1 VALNFGRLEMQ
12 LAVLGW
18 DETFSAAFAPYSE
31 SGLTPG
37 RVILQ
42 HNHIYTVA
50 TEAGE
55 VHAQVSGRLRHK
67 AASDNEL
74 PAVGDWVALRLSS
87 GDGTALIQAVL
98 PRRSKFSRKAA
109 GRTTRE
115 QVVAA
120 NIDTV
125 FLLVGMDNDFSP
137 RRVERYL
144 TAAWESGAAPV
155 VVLNK
160 LDLCTNPATLV
171 AAIEEVALGVP
182 VHAISALRGDGLE
195 SIVAYCIPRRTVA
208 LLGSS
213 GVGKS
218 TLINTLLGKDL
229 LATAT
234 VRENDNRGRHTTTRR
249 ELIFVQ
255 NGGTPNGEFP
265 NDGHGGMV
273 IDTPGMRELQL
284 WEADEGVQVT
294 FDEIETLARGCRF
307 RDCHHQHEPGC
318 AVRAA
323 VEAGELAPDR
333 LSSLHR
339 LQKELAWFDRQH
351 DQLAALEE
359 KRRWKNIH
367 KSAKRFHRDMNR
379 G

>member
-1 VALNFGRLEMQ
+1 MQ
-12 LAVLGW
+12 LALLGW
-18 DETFSAAFAPYSE
+18 DETFSAAFAAYSRA
-31 SGLTPG
+31 GLTAG

-42 HNHIYTVA
+42 HNHMYTVA
-50 TEAGE
+50 TEFGE
-55 VHAQVSGRLRHK
+55 VQAQASGRLRRQ
-67 AASDNEL
+67 AESAGDL
-74 PAVGDWVALRLSS
+74 PAAGDWVALRLSA

-98 PRRSKFSRKAA
+98 PRRSKFSRRAA
-109 GRTTRE
+109 GRALRE

-125 FLLVGMDNDFSP
+125 LLMVGMDNDFSP

-144 TAAWESGAAPV
+144 AAAWESGANPV

-160 LDLCTNPATLV
+160 LDLCADAASHL

-182 VHAISALRGDGLE
+182 VHAISALRGDGVDA
-195 SIVAYCIPRRTVA
+195 VAACCLPRRTVA

-218 TLINTLLGKDL
+218 TLINTLLGANL
-229 LATAT
+229 LPTAA
-234 VRENDNRGRHTTTRR
+234 VREHDSRGRHTTTRR
-249 ELIFVQ
+249 ELIFL
-255 NGGTPNGEFP
+255 P
-265 NDGHGGMV
+265 HGGMV

-307 RDCHHQHEPGC
+307 RDCQHQHEPGC

-323 VEAGELAPDR
+323 VEAGELASSR
-333 LSSLHR
+333 LAGMHK

-351 DQLAALEE
+351 DQLAAIAE
-359 KRRWKNIH
+359 KRRWKSIH
-367 KSAKRFHRDMNR
+367 KSAKRFYRDTNQ

>member
-1 VALNFGRLEMQ
+1 MQ
-12 LAVLGW
+12 LALLGW
-18 DETFSAAFAPYSE
+18 DEKFSAAFARYSE
-31 SGLTPG
+31 SGLTAG

-50 TEAGE
+50 SEAGE
-55 VHAQVSGRLRHK
+55 IRAQASGRLRHE
-67 AASDNEL
+67 AASADEL
-74 PAVGDWVALRLSS
+74 PTVGDWVALRLCD

-98 PRRSKFSRKAA
+98 PRRSKFSRKGA

-144 TAAWESGAAPV
+144 AAAWESGAAPV

-160 LDLCTNPATLV
+160 LDLCTDPAARV

-195 SIVAYCIPRRTVA
+195 AIAAYCIPRRTVA

-218 TLINTLLGKDL
+218 TLINALLGADL
-229 LATAT
+229 LRTAA
-234 VRENDNRGRHTTTRR
+234 VREHDSRGRHTTTRR
-249 ELIFVQ
+249 ELIFISNVSSS
-255 NGGTPNGEFP
+255 NGS
-265 NDGHGGMV
+265 MV

-307 RDCHHQHEPGC
+307 RDCQHQHEPGC

-323 VEAGELAPDR
+323 AEAGELAPDR
-333 LSSLHR
+333 LSSLHK

-367 KSAKRFHRDMNR
+367 KSAKRFHRDVNR
-379 G
+379 GE

>member
-1 VALNFGRLEMQ
+1 M
-12 LAVLGW
+12 
-18 DETFSAAFAPYSE
+18 SC
-31 SGLTPG
+31 
-37 RVILQ
+37 
-42 HNHIYTVA
+42 H
-50 TEAGE
+50 
-55 VHAQVSGRLRHK
+55 LRHET
-67 AASDNEL
+67 ASTDQL
-74 PAVGDWVALRLSS
+74 PAVGDWVALRMSC
-87 GDGTALIQAVL
+87 GNGTALIQTVL
-98 PRRSKFSRKAA
+98 PRRSKFSRKAP

-125 FLLVGMDNDFSP
+125 FLMVGMDNDFSP

-144 TAAWESGAAPV
+144 AAAWESGAAPV
-155 VVLNK
+155 VLLNK
-160 LDLCTNPATLV
+160 LDLCLDPATRV

-182 VHAISALRGDGLE
+182 VHAISALRGEGLE
-195 SIVAYCIPRRTVA
+195 AVAAYCIPRRTVA

-213 GVGKS
+213 GAGKS
-218 TLINTLLGKDL
+218 TLINALLGTDL
-229 LATAT
+229 LPTAA
-234 VRENDNRGRHTTTRR
+234 VRKCDGRGCHTTTRR
-249 ELIFVQ
+249 ELIVFP
-255 NGGTPNGEFP
+255 NGGIPNGGP
-265 NDGHGGMV
+265 GGMV

-284 WEADEGVQVT
+284 WEGDEGVQVT

-307 RDCHHQHEPGC
+307 RDCQHRHEPGC

-333 LSSLHR
+333 LSSLR
-339 LQKELAWFDRQH
+339 KLQKELAWFDRQH

-367 KSAKRFHRDMNR
+367 KSAKRFHRDTNR

>member
-1 VALNFGRLEMQ
+1 MQ
-12 LAVLGW
+12 LALLGW
-18 DETFSAAFAPYSE
+18 DETFSSAFAPYSE
-31 SGLTPG
+31 SGLTAG

-42 HNHIYTVA
+42 HNHIYTIA
-50 TEAGE
+50 SQAGE
-55 VHAQVSGRLRHK
+55 IRAQVSGRLRHEI
-67 AASDNEL
+67 ASADEL
-74 PAVGDWVALRLSS
+74 PAVGDWVALRLFS

-98 PRRSKFSRKAA
+98 PRRSKFSRKGA

-144 TAAWESGAAPV
+144 AAAWESGAAPV

-160 LDLCTNPATLV
+160 LDLCADPATRV
-171 AAIEEVALGVP
+171 ATIEEVALGVP

-195 SIVAYCIPRRTVA
+195 AVAAYCIPRRTVA

-213 GVGKS
+213 GAGKS
-218 TLINTLLGKDL
+218 TLINALLGTDL
-229 LATAT
+229 LPTAA
-234 VRENDNRGRHTTTRR
+234 VRKYDSRGCHTTTRR
-249 ELIFVQ
+249 ELIVFP
-255 NGGTPNGEFP
+255 NGGIPNGGP
-265 NDGHGGMV
+265 GGMV

-307 RDCHHQHEPGC
+307 RDCQHRHEPGC

-333 LSSLHR
+333 LSSLHK
-339 LQKELAWFDRQH
+339 LHKELAWFDRQH

-367 KSAKRFHRDMNR
+367 KSAKRFHRDTNR

>member
-1 VALNFGRLEMQ
+1 MQ
-12 LAVLGW
+12 LALLGW
-18 DETFSAAFAPYSE
+18 DETFSSAFAADAS
-31 SGLTPG
+31 SGLTAG
-37 RVILQ
+37 RIILQ
-42 HNHIYTVA
+42 HNHIYVVA

-55 VHAQVSGRLRHK
+55 IQAQVSGRLRHETVS
-67 AASDNEL
+67 ADEL
-74 PAVGDWVALRLSS
+74 PAVGDWVALRPCT
-87 GDGTALIQAVL
+87 GDSTALIQRVL

-109 GRTTRE
+109 GRATRE

-144 TAAWESGAAPV
+144 AAAWESGAAPV

-160 LDLCTNPATLV
+160 LDLCADAATRV
-171 AAIEEVALGVP
+171 AAIEEVAPGVP

-195 SIVAYCIPRRTVA
+195 AVTAYCRPRRTVA

-218 TLINTLLGKDL
+218 TLINALLGTDL
-229 LATAT
+229 LPTAA
-234 VRENDNRGRHTTTRR
+234 VREHDSRGRHTTTRR
-249 ELIFVQ
+249 ELIFLS
-255 NGGTPNGEFP
+255 NGGL
-265 NDGHGGMV
+265 GGMV

-307 RDCHHQHEPGC
+307 RDCQHQHEPGC

-323 VEAGELAPDR
+323 VEAGELAPER
-333 LSSLHR
+333 LSSLHK

-359 KRRWKNIH
+359 KRRWKAIH
-367 KSAKRFHRDMNR
+367 KSAKRFYRDGNR
-379 G
+379 E

>member
-1 VALNFGRLEMQ
+1 MQ
-12 LAVLGW
+12 LALLGW
-18 DETFSAAFAPYSE
+18 DERFSSAFAPYYE
-31 SGLTPG
+31 SGLTAG

-42 HNHIYTVA
+42 HNHIYTIA
-50 TEAGE
+50 TEARE
-55 VHAQVSGRLRHK
+55 IRAQVSGRLRHE
-67 AASDNEL
+67 AVSADEL
-74 PAVGDWVALRLSS
+74 PSVGDWVALRLSD

-98 PRRSKFSRKAA
+98 PRRSKFSRKGA
-109 GRTTRE
+109 GRATRE

-144 TAAWESGAAPV
+144 AAAWASGAAPV

-160 LDLCTNPATLV
+160 LDLCVDPIARV
-171 AAIEEVALGVP
+171 AAIEEVAPAVP
-182 VHAISALRGDGLE
+182 VHAISALRGDNLD
-195 SIVAYCIPRRTVA
+195 VVAAYCALRRTVA

-218 TLINTLLGKDL
+218 TLINALLGGDL
-229 LATAT
+229 LATAA
-234 VRENDNRGRHTTTRR
+234 VRQKDSRGRHTTTHR
-249 ELIFVQ
+249 ELTFLP
-255 NGGTPNGEFP
+255 GGC
-265 NDGHGGMV
+265 MV

-307 RDCHHQHEPGC
+307 RDCQHQHEPGC

-323 VEAGELAPDR
+323 AEAGELAADR
-333 LSSLHR
+333 LSSLHK

-351 DQLAALEE
+351 DHLAALEE

-379 G
+379 EE

>member
-1 VALNFGRLEMQ
+1 MQ
-12 LAVLGW
+12 LALLGW
-18 DETFSAAFAPYSE
+18 DETFSAAFAADSCF
-31 SGLTPG
+31 GLTAG

-50 TEAGE
+50 TETGE
-55 VHAQVSGRLRHK
+55 IHAQVSGHLRHQT
-67 AASDNEL
+67 ASADEL
-74 PAVGDWVALRLSS
+74 PAVGDWVGLRLSA
-87 GDGTALIQAVL
+87 GNGTALIQTVL

-109 GRTTRE
+109 GRATRE

-144 TAAWESGAAPV
+144 AAAWESGAAPV

-160 LDLCTNPATLV
+160 IDLCADPATLI

-195 SIVAYCIPRRTVA
+195 SVAAYCVPCHTVA

-218 TLINTLLGKDL
+218 TLINALLGTDL
-229 LATAT
+229 LPTAS
-234 VRENDNRGRHTTTRR
+234 VREHDSRGRHTTTRR
-249 ELIFVQ
+249 ELVFLTNGATS
-255 NGGTPNGEFP
+255 NGGGP
-265 NDGHGGMV
+265 GGMV

-284 WEADEGVQVT
+284 WEADEGVHVT

-307 RDCHHQHEPGC
+307 RDCQHQQEPGC

-323 VEAGELAPDR
+323 AEAGELAPDR
-333 LSSLHR
+333 LSSLHK

-367 KSAKRFHRDMNR
+367 KSAKRFYHDTNKA
-379 G
+379 

>member
-1 VALNFGRLEMQ
+1 MQ
-12 LAVLGW
+12 LALLGW
-18 DETFSAAFAPYSE
+18 DETFSSAFAKCSS
-31 SGLTPG
+31 SGLTAG

-55 VHAQVSGRLRHK
+55 VHAQVSGHLRHETES
-67 AASDNEL
+67 ADAL
-74 PAVGDWVALRLSS
+74 PAVGDWVALRLSP
-87 GDGTALIQAVL
+87 GDGTALIQTVL

-109 GRTTRE
+109 GRATRE

-125 FLLVGMDNDFSP
+125 FLVVGMDNDFSL

-144 TAAWESGAAPV
+144 AAAWESGAAPV

-160 LDLCTNPATLV
+160 LDLCADAASRR

-182 VHAISALRGDGLE
+182 VHAISALHGDGVD
-195 SIVAYCIPRRTVA
+195 SVARYCLPGRTVA

-218 TLINTLLGKDL
+218 TLINRLLGTEL
-229 LATAT
+229 LPTAT
-234 VRENDNRGRHTTTRR
+234 VREHDSRGRHTTTRR
-249 ELIFVQ
+249 ELVFLP
-255 NGGTPNGEFP
+255 NGGTPKGGVASGGP
-265 NDGHGGMV
+265 GGMV

-284 WEADEGVQVT
+284 WDANEGVHTT
-294 FDEIETLARGCRF
+294 FDEIETLARGCHF
-307 RDCHHQHEPGC
+307 RDCQHRNEPGC
-318 AVRAA
+318 AVRDAM
-323 VEAGELAPDR
+323 ESGELAPER
-333 LSSLHR
+333 LSSLHK
-339 LQKELAWFDRQH
+339 LQKELARFDRQH

-359 KRRWKNIH
+359 KRRWKAIH
-367 KSAKRFHRDMNR
+367 KSAKRFYRDSNK

>member
-1 VALNFGRLEMQ
+1 MQ
-12 LAVLGW
+12 LALLGW
-18 DETFSAAFAPYSE
+18 DERFSAAFAGYSE
-31 SGLTPG
+31 SGLTAG

-42 HNHIYTVA
+42 HSHIYAVA

-55 VHAQVSGRLRHK
+55 IRAQVSGHLRHET
-67 AASDNEL
+67 ASADGL
-74 PAVGDWVALRLSS
+74 PAVGDWVALRLHS
-87 GDGTALIQAVL
+87 GDGLALIQAVL
-98 PRRSKFSRKAA
+98 PRRSKFSRKSA

-144 TAAWESGAAPV
+144 AAAWESGAAPV
-155 VVLNK
+155 VMLNK
-160 LDLCTNPATLV
+160 LDLCADPAALID
-171 AAIEEVALGVP
+171 AIEEVAPGVP

-195 SIVAYCIPRRTVA
+195 SVAAYCLPGRTAA

-218 TLINTLLGKDL
+218 TLINTLMGTDL
-229 LATAT
+229 LPTAA
-234 VRENDNRGRHTTTRR
+234 VREQDGRGRHTTTCR
-249 ELIFVQ
+249 ELIFVPKRRILD
-255 NGGTPNGEFP
+255 GGPESGEY
-265 NDGHGGMV
+265 GGML

-284 WEADEGVQVT
+284 WEADEGVQIT

-307 RDCHHQHEPGC
+307 RDCQHQHEPGC

-333 LSSLHR
+333 LASLHK

-367 KSAKRFHRDMNR
+367 KAAKWFHRDTN
-379 G
+379 GG

>member
-1 VALNFGRLEMQ
+1 MQ
-12 LAVLGW
+12 LALLGW
-18 DETFSAAFAPYSE
+18 DETFSAAFAPYSCA
-31 SGLTPG
+31 GLTAG
-37 RVILQ
+37 RVILK

-55 VHAQVSGRLRHK
+55 IHAQVSGRLRHE

-125 FLLVGMDNDFSP
+125 FLLVGMDNDFSS

-144 TAAWESGAAPV
+144 AAAWESGAAPV

-160 LDLCTNPATLV
+160 LDLCTNPAALV

-195 SIVAYCIPRRTVA
+195 AVESYCIPRRTVA

-218 TLINTLLGKDL
+218 TLINALLGTDL
-229 LATAT
+229 LPTAP
-234 VRENDNRGRHTTTRR
+234 VREHDGRGRHTTTRR
-249 ELIFVQ
+249 ELIFVSNVFAS
-255 NGGTPNGEFP
+255 NGG
-265 NDGHGGMV
+265 ML

-307 RDCHHQHEPGC
+307 RDCQHQHEPGC

-333 LSSLHR
+333 LSSLHK

-367 KSAKRFHRDMNR
+367 KSAKRFHRDTNR

>member
-1 VALNFGRLEMQ
+1 MQ
-12 LAVLGW
+12 LALLGW
-18 DETFSAAFAPYSE
+18 DETFSSAFATDAS
-31 SGLTPG
+31 SGLTAG
-37 RVILQ
+37 RIILQ
-42 HNHIYTVA
+42 HNHIYSVA

-55 VHAQVSGRLRHK
+55 IQAQVSGRVRHETVS
-67 AASDNEL
+67 ADEL

-87 GDGTALIQAVL
+87 GGSTALIQRVL

-109 GRTTRE
+109 GRATRE

-125 FLLVGMDNDFSP
+125 FLVVGMDNDFSP

-144 TAAWESGAAPV
+144 AAAWESGAAPA

-160 LDLCTNPATLV
+160 LDLCTDV
-171 AAIEEVALGVP
+171 AARMAAIQEVAPGVA
-182 VHAISALRGDGLE
+182 VHAISTLRGDGLE
-195 SIVAYCIPRRTVA
+195 TLAAYCVPCRTVA

-218 TLINTLLGKDL
+218 TLINALLGTDL
-229 LATAT
+229 LPTAG
-234 VRENDNRGRHTTTRR
+234 VREHDGRGRHTTTRR
-249 ELIFVQ
+249 ELIFLR
-255 NGGTPNGEFP
+255 NDGTPNG
-265 NDGHGGMV
+265 GLGGML

-307 RDCHHQHEPGC
+307 RDCQHQHEPGC

-323 VEAGELAPDR
+323 VEGGELAPDR
-333 LSSLHR
+333 LSSMHK
-339 LQKELAWFDRQH
+339 LQKELAWFGRQH

-359 KRRWKNIH
+359 KRRWKSIH
-367 KSAKRFHRDMNR
+367 KSAKRFYRDTNK

>member
-1 VALNFGRLEMQ
+1 MQ
-12 LAVLGW
+12 LTLLGW
-18 DETFSAAFAPYSE
+18 DETFSSAFAPYAC
-31 SGLTPG
+31 SGLTAG

-55 VHAQVSGRLRHK
+55 VHAQVSGHLRHET
-67 AASDNEL
+67 ASADEL
-74 PAVGDWVALRLSS
+74 PAVGDWVALRLPA
-87 GDGTALIQAVL
+87 GNGTAPIQTVL

-109 GRTTRE
+109 GRSTRE

-144 TAAWESGAAPV
+144 AAAWESSAAPV

-160 LDLCTNPATLV
+160 LDLCADAATRV
-171 AAIEEVALGVP
+171 ATIGKVALGVP
-182 VHAISALRGDGLE
+182 VHAISALCGDGLE
-195 SIVAYCIPRRTVA
+195 SVVTYCVPCRTVA

-218 TLINTLLGKDL
+218 TLINRLLGTDL
-229 LATAT
+229 LPTAA
-234 VRENDNRGRHTTTRR
+234 VRKHDSRGCHTTTRR
-249 ELIFVQ
+249 ELIFIIS
-255 NGGTPNGEFP
+255 E
-265 NDGHGGMV
+265 GGMPSSGPGGML
-273 IDTPGMRELQL
+273 IDTPGMRELRL
-284 WEADEGVQVT
+284 WDTNEGVQLT

-307 RDCHHQHEPGC
+307 RDCQHQHEPGC

-323 VEAGELAPDR
+323 VETGELAPDR
-333 LSSLHR
+333 LSSLHK
-339 LQKELAWFDRQH
+339 LKKELAWFDRRH

-367 KSAKRFHRDMNR
+367 KSAKRFYRDTNR

>member
-1 VALNFGRLEMQ
+1 MQ
-12 LAVLGW
+12 LTLLGW
-18 DETFSAAFAPYSE
+18 DETFSSAFAPYAC
-31 SGLTPG
+31 SGLTAG

-50 TEAGE
+50 TEPGE
-55 VHAQVSGRLRHK
+55 FQAHVSGHLRHET
-67 AASDNEL
+67 ASADEL
-74 PAVGDWVALRLSS
+74 PAVGDWVALRLPA
-87 GDGTALIQAVL
+87 GNGTALIQTVL

-109 GRTTRE
+109 GRSTRE

-144 TAAWESGAAPV
+144 AAAWESGAAPV

-160 LDLCTNPATLV
+160 LDLCADAATRV
-171 AAIEEVALGVP
+171 ATIGKVALGVP

-195 SIVAYCIPRRTVA
+195 SVVTYCVPCRTVA

-218 TLINTLLGKDL
+218 TLINRLLGTDL
-229 LATAT
+229 LPTAA
-234 VRENDNRGRHTTTRR
+234 VRKHDSRGCHTTTRR
-249 ELIFVQ
+249 ELIFITSDS
-255 NGGTPNGEFP
+255 GMPSSGP
-265 NDGHGGMV
+265 GGML

-284 WEADEGVQVT
+284 WEANEGVQLT

-307 RDCHHQHEPGC
+307 RDCQHQHEPGC

-323 VEAGELAPDR
+323 VETGELAPDR
-333 LSSLHR
+333 LSSLHK
-339 LQKELAWFDRQH
+339 LKKELAWFDRQH

-367 KSAKRFHRDMNR
+367 KSAKRFYRDTNR